1 MLGIILTVKKE
12 DNKIMVMFKIFTN
25 VFNDEGGSLPNYSL
39 SKCSEYTETTPVAR
53 SIDLLSVF
61 KVKNNISPK
70 L

>member
-1 MLGIILTVKKE
+1 
-12 DNKIMVMFKIFTN
+12 MFMFEIFTN
-25 VFNDEGGSLPNYSL
+25 VFNDEGGSLPNYSV
-39 SKCSEYTETTPVAR
+39 SKCSEYTETTPMAR